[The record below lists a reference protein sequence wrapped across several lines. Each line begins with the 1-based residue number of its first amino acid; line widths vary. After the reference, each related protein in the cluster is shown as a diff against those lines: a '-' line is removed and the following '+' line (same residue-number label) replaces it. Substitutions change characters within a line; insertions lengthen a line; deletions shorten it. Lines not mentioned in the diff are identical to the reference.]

1 MDNSTPYSPNTTR
14 EAFVYGAREAFGLP
28 ALVLFAS
35 MIGFGSMALESGFSV
50 GVAIGSTIGIWGLP
64 GQVAMAES
72 FALGVPT
79 LAIVLSVSMANM
91 RFLPMALPMVP
102 LLRGNKTGWKWRYL
116 VIHFMSINPWAAVLR
131 RGPELNPELI
141 TPYFLGFSI
150 VCITS
155 GALGTATG
163 FNISGSLPF
172 YITVA
177 LIFLNP
183 VYFAYLFSGVR
194 QRNCILAL
202 IAGAILGPIFY
213 LISPEWGLP
222 VCGLAAGS
230 IGYGLDKMI
239 GGGDAPD

>member
-1 MDNSTPYSPNTTR
+1 MNNPEPDNPNTTK
-14 EAFVYGAREAFGLP
+14 EAFVIGMGEAFGLP

-35 MIGFGSMALESGFSV
+35 MIGFGSMALESGFSI

-72 FALGVPT
+72 FALGAPVI
-79 LAIVLSVSMANM
+79 AIVLSVSMANM

-116 VIHFMSINPWAAVLR
+116 IIHFMSINPWAAVLR
-131 RGPELNPELI
+131 RGPEMKPELI

-150 VCITS
+150 VCISS

-163 FNISGSLPF
+163 FIVAGSLPF

-202 IAGAILGPIFY
+202 IAGAILGPLFY
-213 LISPEWGLP
+213 LVSPEWGLP
-222 VCGLAAGS
+222 ACGLAAGS

-239 GGGDAPD
+239 GGRNGSD